1 MSYRGAFSYNQRCGE
16 GTMLY
21 ANGQKYSGAW
31 ADGERCGSGRMEYLN
46 GDVYEGEWHHDVRHG
61 QGTLYLADG
70 DVYQGDWSDDKKHG
84 QGTHFYVK
92 HLKRYD
98 GVWQFDVAKC
108 GMYGALDHG
117 DGQQCAVV
125 LPSLELD
132 RPLEVLGDCARSIL
146 QQDSTCTTPGQ

>member
-21 ANGQKYSGAW
+21 SNGQKYSGAW

-70 DVYQGDWSDDKKHG
+70 DVY
-84 QGTHFYVK
+84 
-92 HLKRYD
+92 
-98 GVWQFDVAKC
+98 
-108 GMYGALDHG
+108 
-117 DGQQCAVV
+117 V
-125 LPSLELD
+125 LP
-132 RPLEVLGDCARSIL
+132 PLTPTPLIRIKFIRSSGTKETGATTRSTGRAR
-146 QQDSTCTTPGQ
+146 TFT

>member
-1 MSYRGAFSYNQRCGE
+1 
-16 GTMLY
+16 
-21 ANGQKYSGAW
+21 
-31 ADGERCGSGRMEYLN
+31 
-46 GDVYEGEWHHDVRHG
+46 
-61 QGTLYLADG
+61 
-70 DVYQGDWSDDKKHG
+70 
-84 QGTHFYVK
+84 VK